1 VTEPLEAKARL
12 MPAASTVGV
21 KPEYAGMVYVTV
33 EPPGS
38 RLLDGQ
44 AAEATVTTGGGGG
57 GNGDGGG
64 DGLGG
69 GDGSGGGGEAAGA
82 RSRAVLMHGEAHK
95 APAGDVVICG

>member
-57 GNGDGGG
+57 GNGDGGR
-64 DGLGG
+64 
-69 GDGSGGGGEAAGA
+69 GGGEAAGA